1 MTSFKQYLQ
10 EIAYT
15 GNILD
20 NPKISPRSSKKIL
33 PDPNAGKIVPFYSP
47 YLHDILTLTTKTSL
61 KKEFEPI
68 PKEIIELT
76 TDSKEPTNLSA
87 SDIYLLQDFMNRI
100 INKSPK
106 FINIKYAQK
115 VLDDLQSSIDYY

>member
-10 EIAYT
+10 EIAYV
-15 GNILD
+15 GDIQD
-20 NPKISPRSSKKIL
+20 NPKNSLRSNKKIL
-33 PDPNAGKIVPFYSP
+33 PDPNAGKIVPFYNS
-47 YLHDILTLTTKTSL
+47 YLHDILTLVTQTPLRKQ
-61 KKEFEPI
+61 FEPL

-76 TDSKEPTNLSA
+76 NDSKKPTNLSA
-87 SDIYLLQDFMNRI
+87 SDIYLLQDLMSKI
-100 INKSPK
+100 INKTPK